1 MKIKTRQAEAF
12 PAVRSLSAREPT
24 HPIEVVTPLK
34 HQDHSAPCFQ
44 GNLKYDFG
52 LALQEESVSSRP
64 LAYAQ
69 KRRSTRIDLA
79 LPLEVQGVGALREP
93 YHEKVSTLSV
103 SCHGCTYQTKHEVIQ
118 GEVVF
123 LEVQPSSNATAGSSS
138 RARVKWVQKITTADR
153 GFRVAVELESAGN
166 IWGVPTPPED
176 WFAVQK
182 AGAEESVNGRELHV
196 VARTEQKIAPIASGI
211 SAPGA
216 GIEKTNAASP
226 QLSSLAHL
234 MAGLG
239 EQIQIKAGEAARDA
253 LTREKD
259 RQMDE
264 FRVQLR
270 DEAMK
275 TMESV
280 ITASKEEISHQALK
294 GLMQAHE
301 AGARINYTRWIKKIE
316 QDMETVRQHMLNQ
329 VGEVNRRIDS
339 LAADAID
346 RVQRNVETTRNEAV
360 ERFVSRFRE
369 EVTPLVVQA
378 NEALQTLAASE
389 VAFKKESETIYAGM
403 ESHLECCAN
412 ASVTKVHEELTKNSM
427 AIAAQT
433 NETMQHL
440 ARNIEK
446 TAQENLQMLLTS
458 VGTYATTILEERTAQ
473 LSREFSSGLEGYTRN
488 YLEALGKSIAE
499 LPRPIPGSPDNS

>member
-1 MKIKTRQAEAF
+1 
-12 PAVRSLSAREPT
+12 
-24 HPIEVVTPLK
+24 
-34 HQDHSAPCFQ
+34 
-44 GNLKYDFG
+44 
-52 LALQEESVSSRP
+52 VSSRS
-64 LAYAQ
+64 LAYTQ

-103 SCHGCTYQTKHEVIQ
+103 SCHGCSYQTKHEVIQ

-123 LEVQPSSNATAGSSS
+123 LEVQPSANATAGSSS
-138 RARVKWVQKITTADR
+138 RARVKWVQKGATADR

-176 WFAVQK
+176 WFPVQK
-182 AGAEESVNGRELHV
+182 ADAEESVTGRELRV
-196 VARTEQKIAPIASGI
+196 VARTEQKIAPA
-211 SAPGA
+211 A
-216 GIEKTNAASP
+216 GNEKTNAAAP
-226 QLSSLAHL
+226 QLSSLGQL

-239 EQIQIKAGEAARDA
+239 EQIQIKAAEAARDA
-253 LTREKD
+253 LLMEKN

-270 DEAMK
+270 DEAVK

-280 ITASKEEISHQALK
+280 ITASKEEISRQALK

-301 AGARINYTRWIKKIE
+301 AGARMNYARWIKKIE

-329 VGEVNRRIDS
+329 VGEVTRRIDS
-339 LAADAID
+339 LAANAIE
-346 RVQRNVETTRNEAV
+346 RVQRTVETTRNEAV
-360 ERFVSRFRE
+360 EQFAAHFRE
-369 EVTPLVVQA
+369 EVMPLVAQA
-378 NEALQTLAASE
+378 KEAQQVLAAAE
-389 VAFKKESETIYAGM
+389 AAFKKESVTIYAGM

-412 ASVTKVHEELTKNSM
+412 ASVTKVHEELTKDSM
-427 AIAAQT
+427 AVAAQT

-440 ARNIEK
+440 AGNIEK
-446 TAQENLQMLLTS
+446 AAQENLQILLTS
-458 VGTYATTILEERTAQ
+458 MGTYATTILEERTAQ

-499 LPRPIPGSPDNS
+499 LPCHIPSSPDKSPDNS

>member
-1 MKIKTRQAEAF
+1 
-12 PAVRSLSAREPT
+12 
-24 HPIEVVTPLK
+24 
-34 HQDHSAPCFQ
+34 
-44 GNLKYDFG
+44 
-52 LALQEESVSSRP
+52 VSSRP
-64 LAYAQ
+64 LAHTQ

-103 SCHGCTYQTKHEVIQ
+103 SCHGCSYQTKHEVIQ

-123 LEVQPSSNATAGSSS
+123 LEVQPSSHATAGSSS
-138 RARVKWVQKITTADR
+138 RARVKWVQKVTTADR

-176 WFAVQK
+176 WFPVQK
-182 AGAEESVNGRELHV
+182 AGAEESTTGRELRV
-196 VARTEQKIAPIASGI
+196 VARTEQKIAPA
-211 SAPGA
+211 AVQ
-216 GIEKTNAASP
+216 EKTNAAAA
-226 QLSSLAHL
+226 QLSPLAQL

-239 EQIQIKAGEAARDA
+239 EQIQMKAAEAARDA
-253 LTREKD
+253 LTHEKK

-280 ITASKEEISHQALK
+280 VTASKEEISRQALK

-301 AGARINYTRWIKKIE
+301 AGARMNYARWIKKIE

-329 VGEVNRRIDS
+329 VGEVTRRIDT

-378 NEALQTLAASE
+378 NEALHTLAASE
-389 VAFKKESETIYAGM
+389 SAFKKESETIYAGM

-458 VGTYATTILEERTAQ
+458 VGSYATTILEERTAQ

-499 LPRPIPGSPDNS
+499 LPRHIPTSPDNLPDKS